1 MVFKSS
7 QSLLVLQ
14 TSQFLYC
21 PPDLSVLHFV
31 KVCGLGTSEVFA
43 SNSTSMPPPSGKAP
57 SPSLTKASPTLT
69 AWHARLEGTK
79 CLLSPLGQ
87 APTLGKLLRRTTG
100 TAAGSFEI
108 ENDNRQLLVQNFHR
122 VQDKVNVSMSL
133 NPCDFVCLTCPE
145 QHATVKPMVNP
156 PKSASAC
163 LIRTSLP
170 CPCWHVQV
178 LCHRPAHGRRKTI

>member
-7 QSLLVLQ
+7 PSLLVLQ

-69 AWHARLEGTK
+69 AWRARLEGTK

-108 ENDNRQLLVQNFHR
+108 ENDNRQLLVQNFRR
-122 VQDKVNVSMSL
+122 VQDNVNMSMSL

-170 CPCWHVQV
+170 CPCWHV
-178 LCHRPAHGRRKTI
+178 